1 MLINQT
7 SLFLIF
13 TIDGVLIGIIFDIFR
28 ILRKTIKTSDFV
40 TYIED
45 FLFWIITSSILFYS
59 LFWIITAIVLLYS
72 IFTYNNGEIRF
83 FMFLAVILGFVLY
96 LCTISSYLIKI
107 NVKIINVIKRIFLN
121 LFEIIY
127 KPLIKTFKIL
137 KKIIFKPILFVIIN
151 IRKNMKNIK
160 NRLKDKKSS
169 KDTCAIKNDNILKN
183 TNKTTKKSKYKIPK
197 KKILQ
202 KKQKDTINLQK
213 S

>member
-45 FLFWIITSSILFYS
+45 FLFWIITSIILF
-59 LFWIITAIVLLYS
+59 YS
-72 IFTYNNGEIRF
+72 IFTYNNGELRF

-107 NVKIINVIKRIFLN
+107 NVKIINVIKRIFLK

-202 KKQKDTINLQK
+202 KKQEDTINLQK

>member
-45 FLFWIITSSILFYS
+45 FLFWIITSIILF
-59 LFWIITAIVLLYS
+59 YS
-72 IFTYNNGEIRF
+72 IFTYNNGELRF

-96 LCTISSYLIKI
+96 ICTISSYLIKI
-107 NVKIINVIKRIFLN
+107 NVKIINVIKRIFLK

-137 KKIIFKPILFVIIN
+137 KKVIFKPILFVIIN
-151 IRKNMKNIK
+151 IRKNIKNIK

-169 KDTCAIKNDNILKN
+169 KTTYAIKNDNILKN

>member
-45 FLFWIITSSILFYS
+45 FLFWIITSIILF
-59 LFWIITAIVLLYS
+59 YS
-72 IFTYNNGEIRF
+72 IFTYNNGELRF

-169 KDTCAIKNDNILKN
+169 KDTCVIKNDNILKN

>member
-45 FLFWIITSSILFYS
+45 FLFWVITSIILF
-59 LFWIITAIVLLYS
+59 YS
-72 IFTYNNGEIRF
+72 IFTYNNGELRF

-96 LCTISSYLIKI
+96 ICTISSYLIKI
-107 NVKIINVIKRIFLN
+107 NVKIINVIKRIFLK

-137 KKIIFKPILFVIIN
+137 KKVIFKPILFVIIN
-151 IRKNMKNIK
+151 IRKNIKNIK
-160 NRLKDKKSS
+160 SS
-169 KDTCAIKNDNILKN
+169 KTTYAIKNDNILKN

>member
-28 ILRKTIKTSDFV
+28 ILRKAIKTSDFV

-45 FLFWIITSSILFYS
+45 FLFWIITSIILF
-59 LFWIITAIVLLYS
+59 YS
-72 IFTYNNGEIRF
+72 IFTYNNGELRF

>member
-59 LFWIITAIVLLYS
+59 
-72 IFTYNNGEIRF
+72 IFTYNNGELRF
-83 FMFLAVILGFVLY
+83 FMFLAVILGFAVY

-107 NVKIINVIKRIFLN
+107 NVKIINTIKRILYK

-183 TNKTTKKSKYKIPK
+183 TNKTAKKFKYKIPK

>member
-13 TIDGVLIGIIFDIFR
+13 TINGVLIGIIFDIFR

-45 FLFWIITSSILFYS
+45 FLFWIITS
-59 LFWIITAIVLLYS
+59 IILLYS
-72 IFTYNNGEIRF
+72 IFTYNNGELRF

-96 LCTISSYLIKI
+96 LFTISSYLIKI
-107 NVKIINVIKRIFLN
+107 NVKIINTIKRIFLK

-127 KPLIKTFKIL
+127 KPFIKVFKIL
-137 KKIIFKPILFVIIN
+137 KKVIFKPILFVIIN

-160 NRLKDKKSS
+160 NSLKDKKSS
-169 KDTCAIKNDNILKN
+169 KATYAIKNDNILKN

>member
-59 LFWIITAIVLLYS
+59 
-72 IFTYNNGEIRF
+72 IFTYNNGELRF

-107 NVKIINVIKRIFLN
+107 NVKIINVIKRIFLK

>member
-45 FLFWIITSSILFYS
+45 FLFWIITS
-59 LFWIITAIVLLYS
+59 IVLFYS
-72 IFTYNNGEIRF
+72 IFTYNNGELRF

-107 NVKIINVIKRIFLN
+107 NVKIINTIKRIFLK

-137 KKIIFKPILFVIIN
+137 KKVIFKPILFVIIN
-151 IRKNMKNIK
+151 IRKNMKNIQ
-160 NRLKDKKSS
+160 NRLKEKSN
-169 KDTCAIKNDNILKN
+169 KTTYAIKNDNILKN

>member
-59 LFWIITAIVLLYS
+59 
-72 IFTYNNGEIRF
+72 IFTYNNGELRF
-83 FMFLAVILGFVLY
+83 FMFLAVILGFAVY

-107 NVKIINVIKRIFLN
+107 NVKIINTIKRILYK

-137 KKIIFKPILFVIIN
+137 KKIIFKPILSVIIN

-183 TNKTTKKSKYKIPK
+183 TNKTSKKFKYKIPK

>member
-45 FLFWIITSSILFYS
+45 FLFGIITSIILF
-59 LFWIITAIVLLYS
+59 YS
-72 IFTYNNGEIRF
+72 IFTYNNGELRF

-107 NVKIINVIKRIFLN
+107 NVKIINVIKRIFLK
-121 LFEIIY
+121 LFEIIH

>member
-45 FLFWIITSSILFYS
+45 FLFWIITSIILF
-59 LFWIITAIVLLYS
+59 YS
-72 IFTYNNGEIRF
+72 IFTYNNGELRF

-107 NVKIINVIKRIFLN
+107 NVKIINVIKRIFLK

-127 KPLIKTFKIL
+127 KPLIKTVKIL
-137 KKIIFKPILFVIIN
+137 KKVIFKPILFVIIN
-151 IRKNMKNIK
+151 IRKNIKNIK

-169 KDTCAIKNDNILKN
+169 KTTYAIKNDNILKN

>member
-45 FLFWIITSSILFYS
+45 FLFWIITSIILF
-59 LFWIITAIVLLYS
+59 YS
-72 IFTYNNGEIRF
+72 IFTYNNGELRF

-107 NVKIINVIKRIFLN
+107 NVKIINVIKRIFLK

-137 KKIIFKPILFVIIN
+137 KKVIFKPILFVSIN
-151 IRKNMKNIK
+151 M
-160 NRLKDKKSS
+160 
-169 KDTCAIKNDNILKN
+169 
-183 TNKTTKKSKYKIPK
+183 
-197 KKILQ
+197 
-202 KKQKDTINLQK
+202 QK

>member
-45 FLFWIITSSILFYS
+45 FLFWIITSIILF
-59 LFWIITAIVLLYS
+59 YS
-72 IFTYNNGEIRF
+72 IFTYNNGELRF

-169 KDTCAIKNDNILKN
+169 KDTCVIKM
-183 TNKTTKKSKYKIPK
+183 
-197 KKILQ
+197 
-202 KKQKDTINLQK
+202 TIF
-213 S
+213 

>member
-40 TYIED
+40 TCIED
-45 FLFWIITSSILFYS
+45 FLFGIITSIILF
-59 LFWIITAIVLLYS
+59 YS
-72 IFTYNNGEIRF
+72 IFTYNNGELRF

-96 LCTISSYLIKI
+96 ICTISSYLIKI
-107 NVKIINVIKRIFLN
+107 NVKIINVIKRIFLK

-137 KKIIFKPILFVIIN
+137 KKVIFKPILFVIIN
-151 IRKNMKNIK
+151 IRKTIKNIK
-160 NRLKDKKSS
+160 SS
-169 KDTCAIKNDNILKN
+169 KTTYAIKNDNILKN

>member
-45 FLFWIITSSILFYS
+45 FLFWIITSIILF
-59 LFWIITAIVLLYS
+59 YS
-72 IFTYNNGEIRF
+72 IFTYNNGELRF
-83 FMFLAVILGFVLY
+83 FMFLAVTLGFVLY

-107 NVKIINVIKRIFLN
+107 NVKIINVIKRIFLK

-137 KKIIFKPILFVIIN
+137 KKIVFKPILFVIIN

>member
-45 FLFWIITSSILFYS
+45 FLFWIITSIILF
-59 LFWIITAIVLLYS
+59 YS
-72 IFTYNNGEIRF
+72 IFTYNNGELRF

>member
-45 FLFWIITSSILFYS
+45 FLFWIITSIILF
-59 LFWIITAIVLLYS
+59 YS
-72 IFTYNNGEIRF
+72 IFTYNNGELRF

-96 LCTISSYLIKI
+96 ICTISSYLIKI
-107 NVKIINVIKRIFLN
+107 NVKIINVIKRIFLK

-137 KKIIFKPILFVIIN
+137 KKVIFKPILFVIIN
-151 IRKNMKNIK
+151 IRKNIKNIK

-169 KDTCAIKNDNILKN
+169 KITYAIKNDNILKN

>member
-7 SLFLIF
+7 LLFLIF
-13 TIDGVLIGIIFDIFR
+13 TINGVLIGIIFDIFR
-28 ILRKTIKTSDFV
+28 ILRKTIKTSDLV

-45 FLFWIITSSILFYS
+45 FLFWIITSVI
-59 LFWIITAIVLLYS
+59 LLYS
-72 IFTYNNGEIRF
+72 IFTYNNGELRF
-83 FMFLAVILGFVLY
+83 FMFLAVILGFAVY
-96 LCTISSYLIKI
+96 LFTISSYLIKI
-107 NVKIINVIKRIFLN
+107 NVKIINTVKKIFLK

-127 KPLIKTFKIL
+127 KPFIKIFKIL
-137 KKIIFKPILFVIIN
+137 KKVIFKPILFIIIN
-151 IRKNMKNIK
+151 IRKNMKNI
-160 NRLKDKKSS
+160 NNSLKDKKNS
-169 KDTCAIKNDNILKN
+169 KATYAIKNDNILKN

>member
-45 FLFWIITSSILFYS
+45 FLFGIITSIILFYS
-59 LFWIITAIVLLYS
+59 
-72 IFTYNNGEIRF
+72 IFTCNNGELRF

-107 NVKIINVIKRIFLN
+107 NVKIINVIKRIFLK

>member
-45 FLFWIITSSILFYS
+45 FLFWIITSIILF
-59 LFWIITAIVLLYS
+59 YS
-72 IFTYNNGEIRF
+72 IFTYNNGELRF

-96 LCTISSYLIKI
+96 ICTISSYLIKI
-107 NVKIINVIKRIFLN
+107 NVKIINVIKRIFLK

-137 KKIIFKPILFVIIN
+137 KKVIFKPILFVIIN
-151 IRKNMKNIK
+151 IRKTIKNIK
-160 NRLKDKKSS
+160 SS
-169 KDTCAIKNDNILKN
+169 KTTYAIKNDNILKN

>member
-45 FLFWIITSSILFYS
+45 FLFWIITSIILF
-59 LFWIITAIVLLYS
+59 YS
-72 IFTYNNGEIRF
+72 IFTYNNGELRF
-83 FMFLAVILGFVLY
+83 FMFLAVILGFVSY
-96 LCTISSYLIKI
+96 ICTISSYLIKI
-107 NVKIINVIKRIFLN
+107 NVKIINVIKRIFLK

-137 KKIIFKPILFVIIN
+137 KKVIFKPILFVIIN
-151 IRKNMKNIK
+151 IRKNIKNIK

-169 KDTCAIKNDNILKN
+169 KITYAIKNDNILKN

>member
-45 FLFWIITSSILFYS
+45 FLFWIITSIILF
-59 LFWIITAIVLLYS
+59 YS
-72 IFTYNNGEIRF
+72 IFTYNNGELRF

-107 NVKIINVIKRIFLN
+107 NVKIINVIKRIFLK

-137 KKIIFKPILFVIIN
+137 KKVIFKPILFVIIN
-151 IRKNMKNIK
+151 IRKNIKNIK
-160 NRLKDKKSS
+160 SS
-169 KDTCAIKNDNILKN
+169 KTTYAIKNDNILKN

>member
-45 FLFWIITSSILFYS
+45 FLFGIITSIILF
-59 LFWIITAIVLLYS
+59 YS
-72 IFTYNNGEIRF
+72 IFTYNNGELRF

-169 KDTCAIKNDNILKN
+169 KDTCVIKNDNILKN

>member
-45 FLFWIITSSILFYS
+45 FLFWIITSIILF
-59 LFWIITAIVLLYS
+59 YS
-72 IFTYNNGEIRF
+72 IFTYNNGELRF

-96 LCTISSYLIKI
+96 ICTISSYLIKI
-107 NVKIINVIKRIFLN
+107 NVKIINVIKRIFLK

-127 KPLIKTFKIL
+127 KPLIKTVKIL
-137 KKIIFKPILFVIIN
+137 KKVIFKPILFVIIN
-151 IRKNMKNIK
+151 IRKNIKNIK

>member
-59 LFWIITAIVLLYS
+59 
-72 IFTYNNGEIRF
+72 IFTYNNGELRF

>member
-45 FLFWIITSSILFYS
+45 FLFWIITSIILF
-59 LFWIITAIVLLYS
+59 YS
-72 IFTYNNGEIRF
+72 IFTYNNGELRF

-96 LCTISSYLIKI
+96 ICTISSYLIKI
-107 NVKIINVIKRIFLN
+107 NLKIINVIKRIFLK

-137 KKIIFKPILFVIIN
+137 KKVIFKPILFVIIN
-151 IRKNMKNIK
+151 IRKNIKNIK

-169 KDTCAIKNDNILKN
+169 KTTYAIKNDNILKN

>member
-45 FLFWIITSSILFYS
+45 FLFGIITSIILF
-59 LFWIITAIVLLYS
+59 YS
-72 IFTYNNGEIRF
+72 IFTYNNGELRF

>member
-13 TIDGVLIGIIFDIFR
+13 TINGVLIGIIFDIFR

-45 FLFWIITSSILFYS
+45 FLFWIITSIILF
-59 LFWIITAIVLLYS
+59 YS
-72 IFTYNNGEIRF
+72 IFTYNNGELRF

-96 LCTISSYLIKI
+96 FFTISSYLIKI
-107 NVKIINVIKRIFLN
+107 NVKIINTIKRIFLK

-127 KPLIKTFKIL
+127 KPIIKTFKIL
-137 KKIIFKPILFVIIN
+137 KKVIFKPILFIIIN
-151 IRKNMKNIK
+151 IRKNMKNLK
-160 NRLKDKKSS
+160 NSLKDKKSN
-169 KDTCAIKNDNILKN
+169 KATYAIKNDNILKN
-183 TNKTTKKSKYKIPK
+183 TNKTTKKSKYKSPK
-197 KKILQ
+197 QKILQ

>member
-45 FLFWIITSSILFYS
+45 FLFWIITSIILF
-59 LFWIITAIVLLYS
+59 YS
-72 IFTYNNGEIRF
+72 IFTYNNGELRF

-96 LCTISSYLIKI
+96 ICTISSYLIKI
-107 NVKIINVIKRIFLN
+107 NVKIINVIKRIFLK

-137 KKIIFKPILFVIIN
+137 KKVIFKPILFVSIN
-151 IRKNMKNIK
+151 IRKNIKNIK
-160 NRLKDKKSS
+160 SS
-169 KDTCAIKNDNILKN
+169 KTTYAIKNDNILKN